1 MKYYWLI
8 ITLLFGVKLL
18 KGKELSSY
26 NVKWIV
32 AYVVYVLWMQAEI
45 FNEER
50 EWEDIIEPFIWIFFL
65 LPLAA
70 YLLFPF
76 VWKFISKWKQFKKI
90 EEIIDKWYCVIKD
103 LCLEK
108 EKEKEE

>member
-1 MKYYWLI
+1 MRYYWLI

-26 NVKWIV
+26 NIKWMIV
-32 AYVVYVLWMQAEI
+32 YVIYVLWMQAEG
-45 FNEER
+45 FNKEM
-50 EWEDIIEPFIWIFFL
+50 EWEETIEPFIWIFFL

-76 VWKFISKWKQFKKI
+76 VWKFLSRWKLFTWV
-90 EEIIDKWYCVIKD
+90 EEKVDRWYCIIKN
-103 LCLEK
+103 LC
-108 EKEKEE
+108 

>member
-26 NVKWIV
+26 NIKWMV
-32 AYVVYVLWMQAEI
+32 AYVVYVLLVQAEV
-45 FNEER
+45 FNYTR
-50 EWEDIIEPFIWIFFL
+50 EWDDIIEPFIWEMFL

-76 VWKFISKWKQFKKI
+76 VWRYISRWKLFTWV
-90 EEIIDKWYCVIKD
+90 EEKVDRWYCIIKN
-103 LCLEK
+103 LC
-108 EKEKEE
+108 